1 MKGNEKMKKILTI
14 VLIACLV
21 VMTMAACGGKSSG
34 GAPAP
39 APAPAPAAPAA
50 PAPAPSGDAPIE
62 VKIGFAWHTNTDVVF
77 GLYSKFAR
85 EYVDQL
91 NAEGK
96 YKITLIETSA
106 ENDST
111 HQMNDVESLVT
122 QQVDAIL
129 LAAVDMDASASMVDT
144 AVAAGIPVVNCFKA
158 TSSDKITS
166 KIIAMDHYYVGT
178 LFCEWLD
185 NWMNENPDANLTI
198 ALINGNPAIPDSL
211 KRGIAF
217 EEIFVEKWK
226 DSGRITYLG
235 SQNGEQRA
243 DLATNIAEDWFQT
256 NPEIN
261 CWVSSTD
268 MMTFSIYNVA
278 KSLGRDDILYVT
290 GDATADVLK
299 EIEAGN
305 MQMTLDMDKITISQ
319 LAVDTC
325 IKVALGEPVD
335 PLIDGTT
342 AATFI
347 DTPKKAADL
356 LDRQGMR

>member
-1 MKGNEKMKKILTI
+1 MKKFATI
-14 VLIACLV
+14 MLIACLLI
-21 VMTMAACGGKSSG
+21 TFTAACGNQ
-34 GAPAP
+34 APANTPPPSNGGSSTSPSAPP
-39 APAPAPAAPAA
+39 ANE
-50 PAPAPSGDAPIE
+50 PIE
-62 VKIGFAWHTNTDVVF
+62 IKIGFSWHTNTDVVF

-85 EYVDQL
+85 EYVDEL
-91 NAEGK
+91 NAQGD

-111 HQMNDVESLVT
+111 KQMNDVESLIT
-122 QQVDAIL
+122 QQVDVIL
-129 LAAVDMDASASMVDT
+129 LAAVDMDASASMVD
-144 AVAAGIPVVNCFKA
+144 AIVNAGIPVVNCFKA
-158 TSSDKITS
+158 TASDKITC
-166 KIIAMDHYYVGT
+166 KIIAMDHYFVGT
-178 LFCEWLD
+178 LYAEWLD
-185 NWMNENPDANLTI
+185 KWMNDNPSANLTI

-217 EEIFVEKWK
+217 EEHFIANWE
-226 DSGRITYLG
+226 DSGRVTYLG

-243 DLATNIAEDWFQT
+243 DLATKIAEDWFQT

-278 KSLGRDDILYVT
+278 KTLGRNDLLYVT
-290 GDATADVLK
+290 ADATADVLK

-305 MQMTLDMDKITISQ
+305 MQMTIDMDKITVSQ

-325 IKVALGEPVD
+325 MKVALGESVPAE
-335 PLIDGTT
+335 IDGTT
-342 AATFI
+342 AANFI
-347 DTPKKAADL
+347 DTPELAAAL